1 MSQNFSNLWRTLL
14 YANIKWHCLFQK
26 YISTQC
32 KLLYIPFNEQREI
45 FIYNAIQRDM
55 LQFCIDKELWSNQS
69 LWALFPLLVL
79 PCSLYWSSSDW
90 CWVIKFNRSILV
102 AMPKIIC
109 FFETKLL
116 PSSAIRYFLYILTSL
131 NYQVSYIT
139 LTLSSIGFYHI
150 LG

>member
-1 MSQNFSNLWRTLL
+1 MSQNVSNLWRTLL
-14 YANIKWHCLFQK
+14 YANKKWHCLFQK

-45 FIYNAIQRDM
+45 FHLLCYNIGM
-55 LQFCIDKELWSNQS
+55 QFCIDNELWSNQS

-79 PCSLYWSSSDW
+79 LCSLYWSSSDW

-116 PSSAIRYFLYILTSL
+116 PSSAIRYFLYILTSM

-139 LTLSSIGFYHI
+139 LTLSSFAFYHI